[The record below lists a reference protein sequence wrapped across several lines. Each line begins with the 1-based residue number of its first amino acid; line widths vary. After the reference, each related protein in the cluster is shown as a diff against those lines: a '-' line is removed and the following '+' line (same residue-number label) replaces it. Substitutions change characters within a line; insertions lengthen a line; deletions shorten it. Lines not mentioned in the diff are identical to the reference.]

1 MKFDKAKLEEMLK
14 LPDDKLWEQVV
25 AIGAS
30 HGVRMPTKP
39 PSKEQMAR
47 LRSCVSD
54 GARPNI
60 PEALKLLNA
69 YRKETR

>member
-1 MKFDKAKLEEMLK
+1 MKFDKVKLEEMLK
-14 LPDDKLWEQVV
+14 LSDDKLWEQIVT
-25 AIGAS
+25 IGAS

-54 GARPNI
+54 GAKPNI
-60 PEALKLLNA
+60 SEALKLLNT
-69 YRKETR
+69 YRKESK